1 MRKSLLNRR
10 LTVFLLA
17 IAAPALALTQDVDEE
32 PEAGAAAVE
41 DDALELSAVTVT
53 GSRLLGG
60 DPSARTTV
68 FTAED
73 IAARGLST
81 AEDVIRA
88 IPQNLSTLNSASS
101 LTDLNNVLEDSL
113 GALALG
119 VSAANLRGLGSG
131 NTLTLVNGRRIAGN
145 AGSQDFFANLRS
157 IPAAAIERVEVNLDG
172 SSAVYGSDAIAGVI
186 NIIMRKN
193 YSGAQVAINQEMYSN
208 DGDQLRLD
216 GTVGYA
222 WGTGSV
228 TATVSDT
235 RSDPPSNRKAG
246 FTTNNWS
253 SRFGGDEN
261 YDFRSEFSGPWE
273 RGVVNYG
280 RPPFYILP
288 PPGISALSS
297 PYGGANNR
305 ILSSGDGTNARMA
318 DYRPLTKDDLLDEL
332 VLRDSSISTDDRSY
346 TVNIEQ
352 DITQS
357 LRVRGELLWTEAG
370 SAGTTERLS
379 PAAFFVPA
387 SNAFYNFE
395 GVYVCRDLDTS
406 SFPYRYAIENCE
418 EGVYV
423 RYFPLNE
430 IASGL
435 LDEPY
440 QSSTSRQRR
449 YVVGLEYEVTPDIKF
464 VADYT
469 RAVSSGDIFQY
480 NYTVGDDNPGI
491 QELLASSDP
500 NVAVNLFGDGTAQNE
515 GIRELMGLLGGA
527 RDKSHNEQLEFYLQG
542 RAFELPWTGG
552 ERLSFVVGGERRSEW
567 LEDVENAGESFGYA
581 GTLGVPEPT
590 RDLQAFFAEALLPV
604 VGRGNALPGIQELNL
619 TLQVRWEEYTVE
631 GADGC
636 EDAPAQ
642 NTSYFRCELGKAR
655 LIKAKIDKL
664 SPTFGFRWRPVNEVS
679 LRARLTKNFRAPAF
693 RDLFSPNSQSLCSRF
708 GTYDPLD
715 GSFVAGACNLLGA
728 NPNIQSENSTNASLG
743 ITYSPE
749 WAPGW
754 QIEVNYAELD
764 FQDRIAASYELSQL
778 LPPEVYG
785 NMPEFFE
792 RDAEG
797 NLLNAISRPINLA
810 RRYREEV
817 DITITGD
824 LQLFSG
830 NLQSGLSWHYV
841 LSQYDQ
847 AVEEAP
853 KVDFVGYS
861 VGLDRYKLRFFAS
874 WQRNRTN
881 IDLNVFHTPS
891 YINNNF
897 ANSRFI
903 DIPNANVDSYTTVD
917 LTGRYRFDNG
927 LELRAG
933 ARNLL
938 DADFPFVL
946 HIGGRPFDT
955 KRVDVKGRITFVE
968 LRYGIGDF

>member
-1 MRKSLLNRR
+1 MRKSFFNLR

-17 IAAPALALTQDVDEE
+17 IAAPALALTQDTDEE
-32 PEAGAAAVE
+32 PEAVAATVE

-60 DPSARTTV
+60 DPSARTMV

-88 IPQNLSTLNSASS
+88 IPQNFSTLNSASS
-101 LTDLNNVLEDSL
+101 LTDLDNVLEDNL

-119 VSAANLRGLGSG
+119 VSAANLRGMGSG

-145 AGSQDFFANLRS
+145 AGSQDFFGNLRS

-186 NIIMRKN
+186 NIITRKN
-193 YSGAQVAINQEMYSN
+193 YSGAQVAINREMYSN

-253 SRFGGDEN
+253 SRFGGDES
-261 YDFRSEFSGPWE
+261 YDFRDESYGPWE

-280 RPPFYILP
+280 PPEWDTLP
-288 PPGISALSS
+288 PPGISVLSS
-297 PYGGANNR
+297 PFGGANDW
-305 ILSSGDGTNARMA
+305 ILSAGDGTNARMA
-318 DYRPLTKDDLLDEL
+318 DYRPVTKDDLLDEF

-352 DITQS
+352 EITQS

-370 SAGTTERLS
+370 SAGTTERYSS
-379 PAAFFVPA
+379 PAFFVPA

-406 SFPYRYAIENCE
+406 GFPYRYAIENCE

-430 IASGL
+430 IAGGL
-435 LDEPY
+435 LDEPF

-449 YVVGLEYEVTPDIKF
+449 YVVGLEWEVTPDIRF

-469 RAVSSGDIFQY
+469 RALSSGDIFQY
-480 NYTVGDDNPGI
+480 NYTTGDENPAI
-491 QELLASSDP
+491 KELLASSDP

-515 GIRELMGLLGGA
+515 GIRELMGVLGSA
-527 RDKSHNEQLEFYLQG
+527 RDRSHNEQLEFYLQG

-552 ERLSFVVGGERRSEW
+552 ERLSFAIGGERRSEW
-567 LEDVENAGESFGYA
+567 LEDVENAGEPFGHE
-581 GTLGVPEPT
+581 GTIGVPEPT

-604 VGRGNALPGIQELNL
+604 VGRGNAMPGIRELNL
-619 TLQVRWEEYTVE
+619 TLQARWEEYTVE

-642 NTSYFRCELGKAR
+642 NTSYFHCELGKAR
-655 LIKAKIDKL
+655 LIKAKFDKL
-664 SPTFGFRWRPVNEVS
+664 SPTFGFRWRPVNEIS
-679 LRARLTKNFRAPAF
+679 FRARLTKNFRAPTF
-693 RDLFSPNSQSLCSRF
+693 NDLFSPDTQSLCDSF

-715 GSFVAGACNLLGA
+715 GSFVPGACELLGA
-728 NPNIQSENSTNASLG
+728 NPNLQSENSTNLSLG

-749 WAPGW
+749 WAPSW
-754 QIEVNYAELD
+754 QIEINYAELD
-764 FQDRIAASYELSQL
+764 FQDRIADSYEFSQL

-792 RDAEG
+792 RDAQG
-797 NLLNAISRPINLA
+797 NLLNAISRPINIA

-824 LQLFSG
+824 LWLFSG
-830 NLQSGLSWHYV
+830 ELRSGLSWHYV
-841 LSQYDQ
+841 LQQYDQ
-847 AVEEAP
+847 AVAEAP
-853 KVDFVGYS
+853 RVDFVGYS

-891 YINNNF
+891 HVNNTY
-897 ANSRFI
+897 ANIRSI
-903 DIPNANVDSYTTVD
+903 DIPNLNVDSYTTVD

-938 DADFPFVL
+938 DADFPFSL
-946 HIGGRPFDT
+946 HGRGMPFDT

>member
-1 MRKSLLNRR
+1 MRNFLVNRGFA
-10 LTVFLLA
+10 VFLVVFS
-17 IAAPALALTQDVDEE
+17 APVLALAQDVDEE
-32 PEAGAAAVE
+32 PEAGAAALE
-41 DDALELSAVTVT
+41 DEAIELEPQIVT
-53 GSRLLGG
+53 GSRLRVG
-60 DPSARTTV
+60 DPSARV
-68 FTAED
+68 DVMTAED

-101 LTDLNNVLEDSL
+101 LNNLNDVLEDGL

-216 GTVGYA
+216 GTFGYA
-222 WGTGSV
+222 WDTGNV

-253 SRFGGDEN
+253 SSFGGDEN

-297 PYGGANNR
+297 PYGGSNDK
-305 ILSSGDGTNARMA
+305 ILSTGDGTNAQMA
-318 DYRPLTKDDLLDEL
+318 DYRPVTKDDLIEEL

-352 DITQS
+352 EITQS
-357 LRVRGELLWTEAG
+357 LRVRGELLWTESG
-370 SAGTTERLS
+370 SAGTTQRLS

-406 SFPYRYAIENCE
+406 GFPYRYAIENCE

-430 IASGL
+430 IAAGVI
-435 LDEPY
+435 DEPF

-449 YVVGLEYEVTPDIKF
+449 YLVGLEYEVTPDIRL

-469 RAVSSGDIFQY
+469 RSVSSGDIFQY
-480 NYTVGDDNPGI
+480 NYTDSDDNPRI
-491 QELLASSDP
+491 QELLASGDP

-515 GIRELMGLLGGA
+515 GIRELMGILGSA
-527 RDKSHNEQLEFYLQG
+527 RDRSHNEQLEFYLHGQ
-542 RAFELPWTGG
+542 AFQLPWTGG
-552 ERLSFVVGGERRSEW
+552 ERLSFVVGGEYRSEW
-567 LEDVENAGESFGYA
+567 LEDVEEELGHTGI
-581 GTLGVPEPT
+581 LGVPEPT

-604 VGRGNALPGIQELNL
+604 VGEGNALPGIQELNL
-619 TLQVRWEEYTVE
+619 TLQARWEEYTIE

-642 NTSYFRCELGKAR
+642 STSYFRCEPGKAR

-679 LRARLTKNFRAPAF
+679 IRARLTKNFRAPAF
-693 RDLFSPNSQSLCSRF
+693 GDLFSPNTQSLCSRF

-728 NPNIQSENSTNASLG
+728 NPNIKSENSTNLSLG
-743 ITYSPE
+743 ITYRPD

-754 QIEVNYAELD
+754 EFEINYAELD

-778 LPPEVYG
+778 LPSEVYG

-797 NLLNAISRPINLA
+797 NLINAISRPINIA

-817 DITITGD
+817 DVTITGD

-830 NLQSGLSWHYV
+830 DLETGLSWHYV
-841 LSQYDQ
+841 LQQYDR

-861 VGLDRYKLRFFAS
+861 VGLDRYKLRYFAS
-874 WQRNRTN
+874 WWRGRTN
-881 IDLNVFHTPS
+881 IDLNVFHVPS
-891 YINNNF
+891 HINNNF
-897 ANSRFI
+897 ANIRFI
-903 DIPNANVDSYTTVD
+903 DIPNAKVDSYTTVD
-917 LTGRYRFDNG
+917 ITGRYRFDNG

-933 ARNLL
+933 ARNLF
-938 DADFPFVL
+938 DADFPFSL
-946 HIGGRPFDT
+946 HLGGRPFDT